1 MSSRACSDWWT
12 VPPLNADAI
21 WWARLWRRLR
31 AAPRV
36 PWAQRRWEYEELPGG
51 GYRLVRDETTRLLD
65 ELEAALDA
73 GGESVA
79 LAALDRLAAHVGM
92 EPRR

>member
-1 MSSRACSDWWT
+1 
-12 VPPLNADAI
+12 VPPLSAERL

-36 PWAQRRWEYEELPGG
+36 PSAEREWEWETLPPGHLEG
-51 GYRLVRDETTRLLD
+51 RYRLVRDETTRLLD
-65 ELEAALDA
+65 ELEAALEA

-79 LAALDRLAAHVGM
+79 LAALDRLAEHVGM
-92 EPRR
+92 EPRPR